1 MFKVD
6 GKYGNIHIDGISI
19 DIDKINITELDK
31 YLERLERKRV
41 KTIEQQNDY
50 LSEIIE
56 WIIKGVKRWKQ
67 RR

>member
-41 KTIEQQNDY
+41 QIIEQQNDC
-50 LSEIIE
+50 LSQIIE
-56 WIIKGVKRWKQ
+56 
-67 RR
+67 